1 MRKVYAAPEIL
12 KFREKKRREP
22 AAPLRTSDFLR
33 QDGFFAFFDTP
44 KELKGRPNYYISDA
58 DRLYWWDGSDEVE
71 IPEETDQWLR
81 KLGERYRKLLE
92 VQETENVDFLEYF
105 FGLLEQINEFYKR
118 VFPFQEMFYDFLQND
133 SRREYRAAL
142 KLLEELDQENREDGR
157 IIEKLS
163 GSWDLNS
170 YNVTHNAG
178 RMRMKRYL
186 AVLANRGL
194 REMYFGF

>member
-1 MRKVYAAPEIL
+1 M
-12 KFREKKRREP
+12 
-22 AAPLRTSDFLR
+22 
-33 QDGFFAFFDTP
+33 
-44 KELKGRPNYYISDA
+44 
-58 DRLYWWDGSDEVE
+58 E

-133 SRREYRAAL
+133 SRREYQAAL

-163 GSWDLNS
+163 GGWDLNS

-194 REMYFGF
+194 REMYLGF

>member
-1 MRKVYAAPEIL
+1 M
-12 KFREKKRREP
+12 
-22 AAPLRTSDFLR
+22 
-33 QDGFFAFFDTP
+33 
-44 KELKGRPNYYISDA
+44 
-58 DRLYWWDGSDEVE
+58 E

-142 KLLEELDQENREDGR
+142 KFWKSWIRKTVRME
-157 IIEKLS
+157 
-163 GSWDLNS
+163 GS
-170 YNVTHNAG
+170 
-178 RMRMKRYL
+178 
-186 AVLANRGL
+186 
-194 REMYFGF
+194 

>member
-1 MRKVYAAPEIL
+1 M
-12 KFREKKRREP
+12 
-22 AAPLRTSDFLR
+22 
-33 QDGFFAFFDTP
+33 
-44 KELKGRPNYYISDA
+44 
-58 DRLYWWDGSDEVE
+58 E

-186 AVLANRGL
+186 AVLANRRL

>member
-1 MRKVYAAPEIL
+1 M
-12 KFREKKRREP
+12 
-22 AAPLRTSDFLR
+22 RTSDFLR
-33 QDGFFAFFDTP
+33 QDGFFAFYDTP

-71 IPEETDQWLR
+71 ISKETDQWLR
-81 KLGERYRKLLE
+81 DLGERYRELLPQADE
-92 VQETENVDFLEYF
+92 MENTDFLEYF
-105 FGLLEQINEFYKR
+105 FGRLEQINEFYKR